1 MDPRY
6 NYIISTLLTPQV
18 IQQPAGFHTYPQLP
32 IQQLGLQPVCF
43 DGISNAQVNSSTELL
58 DTQSNISLSLP
69 SNPTSTRPKCLL
81 QSSRYIHPRNP
92 RISPHFSA
100 NRSHFQTSPHSRSKE
115 IVTQLVPLMSI
126 NLPPDMNTD
135 HSKLPG
141 LCPMLEKILN
151 KRPSRRAI
159 GTIAP
164 SPELPDEAIDHVT
177 DQMNAKLRLDVF
189 SSSPDKQQGSAPS
202 KEISASQSNLTY
214 TNPQSKS
221 FHSESAETKFACKTS
236 TVRDLVTKYKCSVS
250 GKLESGSSCTVS
262 SCSKEEKVASN
273 PKPLSWAD
281 VAATLPKPKPLPLPS
296 TSKRSNPVTS
306 SGVER
311 HAAPTRLLKKPRER
325 RNRRTRAKISV
336 EQRERLL
343 TRYRT
348 QLEKQKTT
356 TSQKISA
363 IPAIHPPKKKRL
375 TRLKAGILRDRL
387 IRRTLRTSLQQQQQI
402 IESTGESEVVK
413 QLRSTGVIEVTQPKV
428 EKITLPVIP
437 SLEEPIKEMLT
448 KLAAFQDRAFKQT
461 ENALG
466 KRKNARRIVCG
477 FHEVIKSL
485 KVKKLRFFIVANDL
499 ERGAYEIE
507 VESPEIKVDGTSEA
521 AKQQMPIKKTNSLAM
536 TLKQAV
542 DMSREQGCPVVM
554 AFKRRHLQKLCH
566 KGAPI
571 SCVGVINVAGAEDIA
586 KLLKERYL
594 RETQNVEEE
603 KNSSQ
608 EKFTVA
614 KSPLD

>member
-202 KEISASQSNLTY
+202 KE
-214 TNPQSKS
+214 
-221 FHSESAETKFACKTS
+221 
-236 TVRDLVTKYKCSVS
+236 
-250 GKLESGSSCTVS
+250 
-262 SCSKEEKVASN
+262 
-273 PKPLSWAD
+273 PLSWAD

-306 SGVER
+306 SGKLFSNTEECRRQKFLKLLEVTSTGVER

>member
-202 KEISASQSNLTY
+202 KE
-214 TNPQSKS
+214 
-221 FHSESAETKFACKTS
+221 
-236 TVRDLVTKYKCSVS
+236 
-250 GKLESGSSCTVS
+250 
-262 SCSKEEKVASN
+262 
-273 PKPLSWAD
+273 
-281 VAATLPKPKPLPLPS
+281 
-296 TSKRSNPVTS
+296 
-306 SGVER
+306 
-311 HAAPTRLLKKPRER
+311 
-325 RNRRTRAKISV
+325 
-336 EQRERLL
+336 
-343 TRYRT
+343 
-348 QLEKQKTT
+348 
-356 TSQKISA
+356 
-363 IPAIHPPKKKRL
+363 
-375 TRLKAGILRDRL
+375 
-387 IRRTLRTSLQQQQQI
+387 
-402 IESTGESEVVK
+402 
-413 QLRSTGVIEVTQPKV
+413 
-428 EKITLPVIP
+428 
-437 SLEEPIKEMLT
+437 
-448 KLAAFQDRAFKQT
+448 
-461 ENALG
+461 
-466 KRKNARRIVCG
+466 
-477 FHEVIKSL
+477 
-485 KVKKLRFFIVANDL
+485 
-499 ERGAYEIE
+499 
-507 VESPEIKVDGTSEA
+507 
-521 AKQQMPIKKTNSLAM
+521 
-536 TLKQAV
+536 
-542 DMSREQGCPVVM
+542 VM
-554 AFKRRHLQKLCH
+554 YA
-566 KGAPI
+566 
-571 SCVGVINVAGAEDIA
+571 
-586 KLLKERYL
+586 
-594 RETQNVEEE
+594 
-603 KNSSQ
+603 
-608 EKFTVA
+608 
-614 KSPLD
+614 